1 VLKLLHLESQNIQ
14 SQKINELEKVEELKN
29 IFPEIFEDGKLNIE
43 KFKNILFDIKD
54 EKTEHYSFNWNG
66 KQDCYKIIKQKSN
79 LTLKVDDD
87 KTIPDGNNVFI
98 EGDNLEV
105 LKLLQTSYH
114 KKIKMIYIDPPYNKD
129 KDFVYSDTWGDTITN
144 YLIQTDQLREEGYTS
159 TKTSSTGRRHTNW
172 LNMIYPRLW
181 LSRNLLKDDGVIF
194 VSIDDDEVHNL
205 RKVMDEIFGEENFV
219 AQIMPIVN
227 PGGRDYNQIA
237 VTHEYLL
244 VYIKTENAELNEIKK
259 DIEFKLFDSNGGFE
273 LRDLR
278 NRNPKFHSGNR
289 PNLFYPFYVNPTSED
304 EYGNCALSLKKDEN
318 YTIEIKPYNSTGKE
332 SVWRWGTIK
341 SNENIVKDNPKLSQ
355 IVAKKKL
362 DGGWTISEKNRRTT
376 TKVKSIWDETE
387 MRTED
392 GTRQIRALF
401 NETLFDHPKPKDF
414 LKRIIEIGSNE
425 NDIILD
431 FFAGSGTTAHAVME
445 LNQDDGGDR
454 KYILVQLPE
463 ATDANSEAYKAGYKK
478 ISDITKERIK
488 RVIKNLDYK
497 DGFKSYKL
505 DESNF
510 QVFKELKKRPNDSFE
525 NIVNMLKMSVFNK
538 NIFAQNAKEKDI
550 VYEVGLKN
558 GFSLSAKNEIIKN
571 EKYNFIKLY
580 EENREFYFC
589 FVDKVGIDIAEFIPK
604 DTKLIC
610 FDKALDD
617 STKMNLR
624 EKIDLETL

>member
-1 VLKLLHLESQNIQ
+1 VLKLLHLESQTIQ
-14 SQKINELEKVEELKN
+14 NQKINELEKVEELKN

>member
-1 VLKLLHLESQNIQ
+1 MLHLESQNIQ
-14 SQKINELEKVEELKN
+14 NQKINELEKVEELKN

-79 LTLKVDDD
+79 HTLKVDDD

-105 LKLLQTSYH
+105 LKLFQTSYH

-205 RKVMDEIFGEENFV
+205 RKVMDEIYGEENFV
-219 AQIMPIVN
+219 GDVIRKTKSMTADKNTGFNFQ
-227 PGGRDYNQIA
+227 
-237 VTHEYLL
+237 HEYLL
-244 VYIKTENAELNEIKK
+244 VYAKKIDSIKLIGEEKDFSNYSNPDNDKNGDWTSGDPSAKSGGNSTYFEIINPYTNKSDFPPNGRYWAFSKESLDKYIKSGKIKFKEKYLNNERGFIFKRYKKELNTV
-259 DIEFKLFDSNGGFE
+259 F
-273 LRDLR
+273 
-278 NRNPKFHSGNR
+278 
-289 PNLFYPFYVNPTSED
+289 NPTH
-304 EYGNCALSLKKDEN
+304 SLFATDNNFMNQVGTKELKDLFE
-318 YTIEIKPYNSTGKE
+318 KDLF
-332 SVWRWGTIK
+332 
-341 SNENIVKDNPKLSQ
+341 DNPKPVEF
-355 IVAKKKL
+355 I
-362 DGGWTISEKNRRTT
+362 
-376 TKVKSIWDETE
+376 KSLIKYAT
-387 MRTED
+387 
-392 GTRQIRALF
+392 
-401 NETLFDHPKPKDF
+401 NE
-414 LKRIIEIGSNE
+414 E
-425 NDIILD
+425 DIILD

-445 LNQDDGGDR
+445 LNQDDEKDGKIGNR

-463 ATDANSEAYKAGYKK
+463 TTDSNSEAFKAGYKK
-478 ISDITKERIK
+478 ISDITKARIK
-488 RVIKNLDYK
+488 KVIKKLDYK

-505 DESNF
+505 DNSNF

-525 NIVNMLKMSVFNK
+525 DIVKMLKMSVFNK
-538 NIFAQNAKEKDI
+538 NIFAQNAKEIDI

-558 GFSLSAKNEIIKN
+558 GFSLSAKVYDNVMFKHYSCIRLEDIDGRK
-571 EKYNFIKLY
+571 
-580 EENREFYFC
+580 FYFC
-589 FVDKVGIDIAEFIPK
+589 FTDKIELDIAEFIPK
-604 DTKLIC
+604 DAKLIC

-617 STKMNLR
+617 STKMNLK

>member
-1 VLKLLHLESQNIQ
+1 MQN
-14 SQKINELEKVEELKN
+14 QKINELEKVEELKN

-79 LTLKVDDD
+79 HTLKVDDD

-159 TKTSSTGRRHTNW
+159 TKTSSSGRRHTNW

-205 RKVMDEIFGEENFV
+205 RKVMDEIYGEENFV
-219 AQIMPIVN
+219 GQFIWKKRTGSNDSKNLVSI
-227 PGGRDYNQIA
+227 D
-237 VTHEYLL
+237 HEYLICYAKNEETQL
-244 VYIKTENAELNEIKK
+244 LGMQKEFENYKNPDNDPLGDWMADNLTCNKTATE
-259 DIEFKLFDSNGGFE
+259 
-273 LRDLR
+273 
-278 NRNPKFHSGNR
+278 R
-289 PNLFYPFYVNPTSED
+289 PNLYYSITDPVTNITYECNK
-304 EYGNCALSLKKDEN
+304 NR
-318 YTIEIKPYNSTGKE
+318 
-332 SVWRWGTIK
+332 VW
-341 SNENIVKDNPKLSQ
+341 
-355 IVAKKKL
+355 AY
-362 DGGWTISEKNRRTT
+362 EKNRMQKNIDENKIIFPKDGKGTPMYKRHRSE
-376 TKVKSIWDETE
+376 VKSDKKPISSMLGEFLNATSTKALRE
-387 MRTED
+387 ILD
-392 GTRQIRALF
+392 GQF
-401 NETLFDHPKPKDF
+401 FDYPKSVEL
-414 LKRIIEIGSNE
+414 LKILIKQSSSE

-445 LNQDDGGDR
+445 LNQDDEKNGKIGNR

-463 ATDANSEAYKAGYKK
+463 ATEQNSEAYKEGYKK
-478 ISDITKERIK
+478 ISDITKARIK
-488 RVIKNLDYK
+488 KVIKNLDYK

-505 DESNF
+505 DSSNF
-510 QVFKELKKRPNDSFE
+510 QVFKELKKRPNDSLDD
-525 NIVNMLKMSVFNK
+525 IVKMLKMSVFNK
-538 NIFAQNAKEKDI
+538 NIFAQNAKEIDI
-550 VYEVGLKN
+550 AYEVGLKN
-558 GFSLSAKNEIIKN
+558 GFSLSAKNDDTIKLGN
-571 EKYNFIKLY
+571 YKFIKLF
-580 EENREFYFC
+580 EEAREFYFC
-589 FVDKVGIDIAEFIPK
+589 FADKIELDIAEFIPS
-604 DTKLIC
+604 DSKLIC
-610 FDKALDD
+610 YDKALDD
-617 STKMNLR
+617 STKMNLK

>member
-1 VLKLLHLESQNIQ
+1 MLHLESQNIQ
-14 SQKINELEKVEELKN
+14 NQKINELEKVEELKN

-79 LTLKVDDD
+79 HTLKVDDD

-159 TKTSSTGRRHTNW
+159 TKISSTGRRHTNW

-205 RKVMDEIFGEENFV
+205 RKVMDEIYGEENFV
-219 AQIMPIVN
+219 GQFIWKKRTGSNDSKNLVSI
-227 PGGRDYNQIA
+227 D
-237 VTHEYLL
+237 HEYLICYAKNEETQL
-244 VYIKTENAELNEIKK
+244 LGMQKEFENYKNPDNDSLGDWMADNLTCNKTATE
-259 DIEFKLFDSNGGFE
+259 
-273 LRDLR
+273 
-278 NRNPKFHSGNR
+278 R
-289 PNLFYPFYVNPTSED
+289 PNLYYSITDPVTNITYECNK
-304 EYGNCALSLKKDEN
+304 NR
-318 YTIEIKPYNSTGKE
+318 
-332 SVWRWGTIK
+332 VW
-341 SNENIVKDNPKLSQ
+341 
-355 IVAKKKL
+355 AY
-362 DGGWTISEKNRRTT
+362 EKNRMQKNIDENKIIFPKDGKGTPMYKRH
-376 TKVKSIWDETE
+376 KSEVKSDKKPISSMLGEFLNATSTKALRE
-387 MRTED
+387 ILD
-392 GTRQIRALF
+392 GQF
-401 NETLFDHPKPKDF
+401 FDYPKSVEL
-414 LKRIIEIGSNE
+414 LKILIKQSSSE

-445 LNQDDGGDR
+445 LNQEDDGNR

-463 ATDANSEAYKAGYKK
+463 ATEQNGEAYKNNYKK

-488 RVIKNLDYK
+488 RVIKKLDYK

-505 DESNF
+505 DNSNF

-525 NIVNMLKMSVFNK
+525 DIVKMLKMSVFNK
-538 NIFAQNAKEKDI
+538 NIFAQNAKEIDI

-558 GFSLSAKNEIIKN
+558 GFSLSAKYDDTINLGNYKSIK
-571 EKYNFIKLY
+571 FF
-580 EENREFYFC
+580 EETREFYFC
-589 FVDKVGIDIAEFIPK
+589 FADKIELDIAEFIPNGSK
-604 DTKLIC
+604 FIC
-610 FDKALDD
+610 YDKALDD